1 MDCVEYAFE
10 INYPLRCKNC
20 IYVYCLQDI
29 IIFNGQNAAKSSF
42 IKNEINKK
50 HVNFMSRSDA
60 FIVLFI
66 QYYSFKKF

>member
-10 INYPLRCKNC
+10 IKYPLRCKNYM
-20 IYVYCLQDI
+20 YVYCLQDI

-42 IKNEINKK
+42 IKNEIKK
-50 HVNFMSRSDA
+50 HVNFMSRNGA

-66 QYYSFKKF
+66 QYYSLKKL